1 MSNVLKRKRSVS
13 DREFYANAIRIR
25 VEVTKLV
32 CSESVVPKKYRLI
45 LGVPMVQTAKDL
57 VDDVVRADSFYP
69 NTAHG
74 VLWRRHYLTLAI
86 ADCHRL
92 VQDAQTLKDIGLSV
106 NLNRMIDLADMID
119 REIALLKGTRKSTRL
134 TGDATIAERIERA
147 RSDIAE
153 LEELADDIA
162 GSRPSI
168 G

>member
-32 CSESVVPKKYRLI
+32 CSESVIPKKYRLI

-74 VLWRRHYLTLAI
+74 VLWRKHYLTLAI
-86 ADCHRL
+86 ADCYRL
-92 VQDAQTLKDIGLSV
+92 EQDAQTLRDMGLPV
-106 NLNRMIDLADMID
+106 NLNRMSDLADMID
-119 REIALLKGTRKSTRL
+119 REIGLLKGSRKSARL
-134 TGDATIAERIERA
+134 TGSATIGERIERA
-147 RSDIAE
+147 RADIAE
-153 LEELADDIA
+153 LEELAADMA
-162 GSRPSI
+162 GTM

>member
-1 MSNVLKRKRSVS
+1 MYKRNRSAS
-13 DREFYANAIRIR
+13 EPDFYTNAISIR
-25 VEVTKLV
+25 VEVTKIA

-74 VLWRRHYLTLAI
+74 VLWRKHYLTLAI

-92 VQDAQTLKDIGLSV
+92 EQDVQTIRDIGLPI
-106 NLNRMIDLADMID
+106 NLNRMSDLADMID
-119 REIALLKGTRKSTRL
+119 REIGLLKGSRKSARL
-134 TGDATIAERIERA
+134 TGSAQIGERIERA
-147 RSDIAE
+147 RADIAE
-153 LEELADDIA
+153 LEELAADMA
-162 GSRPSI
+162 GTM